1 LGTAILIMA
10 WMWLA
15 HMPDAYDYRQLTL
28 AVVCGSAGSIAQV
41 VFVRQARRMHASR
54 SEALRWL
61 GLAAVCVWVI
71 HPYATPHL
79 VGGGD
84 AHHYAQQLA
93 DSATQFRQG
102 EYQLFVGQ
110 SSFAFNGDIHPL
122 RTAPYFSYLG
132 AALSII
138 TGPTF
143 APTAVQNLMIVLS
156 LCGGVAALYVLLTRL
171 RPSAGWPAFW
181 LTIAFASCPGV
192 LALVY
197 SGDMVASWLTL
208 PWLPLVFYATIRC
221 WHAPDPLPAFCL
233 LAGSLALVW
242 LAHPPIAFW
251 TSVLVALPLIAR
263 SIVRWESGRGLW
275 LIAACTE
282 CCLVLCSYVF
292 VSVHTLEMPT
302 DPNLVACVRSGGVL
316 EILRTSWAGLGRPI
330 DPTGADLLHNLQLS
344 PALWFAA
351 LIGVGSIRRHR
362 WVAGMLLLGS
372 AILLLLLYPSPSI
385 AGRLWQIMPESVI
398 SATDKWPMQ
407 RFYPILSVVV
417 PFLALLAWPATTT
430 RRRNF
435 FATTLLVGLG
445 SATLF
450 SLVDAH
456 KFVARGRAAS
466 SSPEMSAR
474 RLRSENVVLSRY
486 SYEYYG
492 RLPRVFTHGTV
503 SPWMQNR
510 LLARNT
516 LTPADIN
523 LRALGPDTPRGPVF
537 ARSRHRFIPT
547 EYGGYYVPPL
557 RLEPAR
563 TYFVRFIFGTE
574 RADGTLQLLG
584 RYIYREYPLPM
595 SGELHAFGIGLPRR
609 NGFSLWTTAPV
620 ADDIEMRFYSQNSHP
635 TPENLGDVELLAV
648 NPDRLPLQLLSLQP
662 YQVAVRSTV
671 LSWLEMPKL
680 YLPGYIADIDG
691 QTVSVERSP
700 DGLAMVPVPAGQHR
714 VQLSYVGPLAL
725 RLAYWATVAA
735 WVLFLIFWRWRRH
748 TPKAALAFINLGR
761 TATAFALIGLVS
773 WGAAKGYAAYRVS
786 PPPSL
791 AVGPVEVKFTL
802 PVGLEKK
809 WEHLWDFENANTQW
823 SVHCYYE
830 NGQNLRIGLVRDS
843 HLVAVS
849 EAFQVNYLRQH
860 RLVATLTPDPLGR
873 EPRLRVWVNQR
884 LVLRPNLTK
893 TAYGREVP
901 PAPFSGNILR
911 LGIGDAPIN

>member
-1 LGTAILIMA
+1 
-10 WMWLA
+10 LA
-15 HMPDAYDYRQLTL
+15 
-28 AVVCGSAGSIAQV
+28 
-41 VFVRQARRMHASR
+41 
-54 SEALRWL
+54 
-61 GLAAVCVWVI
+61 
-71 HPYATPHL
+71 
-79 VGGGD
+79 GD
-84 AHHYAQQLA
+84 NY
-93 DSATQFRQG
+93 
-102 EYQLFVGQ
+102 
-110 SSFAFNGDIHPL
+110 
-122 RTAPYFSYLG
+122 TAPQF
-132 AALSII
+132 
-138 TGPTF
+138 F
-143 APTAVQNLMIVLS
+143 
-156 LCGGVAALYVLLTRL
+156 R
-171 RPSAGWPAFW
+171 
-181 LTIAFASCPGV
+181 
-192 LALVY
+192 
-197 SGDMVASWLTL
+197 D
-208 PWLPLVFYATIRC
+208 
-221 WHAPDPLPAFCL
+221 HA
-233 LAGSLALVW
+233 
-242 LAHPPIAFW
+242 
-251 TSVLVALPLIAR
+251 
-263 SIVRWESGRGLW
+263 
-275 LIAACTE
+275 
-282 CCLVLCSYVF
+282 
-292 VSVHTLEMPT
+292 
-302 DPNLVACVRSGGVL
+302 
-316 EILRTSWAGLGRPI
+316 
-330 DPTGADLLHNLQLS
+330 
-344 PALWFAA
+344 
-351 LIGVGSIRRHR
+351 
-362 WVAGMLLLGS
+362 
-372 AILLLLLYPSPSI
+372 
-385 AGRLWQIMPESVI
+385 
-398 SATDKWPMQ
+398 
-407 RFYPILSVVV
+407 
-417 PFLALLAWPATTT
+417 
-430 RRRNF
+430 
-435 FATTLLVGLG
+435 
-445 SATLF
+445 
-450 SLVDAH
+450 AH